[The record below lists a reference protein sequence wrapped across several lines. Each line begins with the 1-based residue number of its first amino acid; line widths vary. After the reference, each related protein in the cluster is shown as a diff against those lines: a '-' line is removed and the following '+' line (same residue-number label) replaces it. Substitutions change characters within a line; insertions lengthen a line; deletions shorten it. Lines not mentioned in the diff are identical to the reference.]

1 MNGKGLMEF
10 DGSDEELALEPVAP
24 AATDVVL
31 LAAPSAGFQGAVAA
45 GEMKASMAPDNIFI
59 LGILAGAQIGFGA
72 YLMLS
77 VGAACPGLLETNP
90 GLHQIVLGAFG
101 LPFGLL
107 MVVMSG
113 TELSTGNYAVVTMAL
128 LEGRATKAEL
138 IKNWSLSFLG
148 NLVGSLGF
156 VLLVYFGNT
165 LGASPAAGKI
175 AVVKTSLPFG
185 VAFVRGIMCNWL
197 VCMAVYLAS
206 FAKDAIGKLV
216 PIWFC
221 ISAFIAL
228 GLEHSA
234 RTCSSC
240 RSASSPAPRSPG
252 RPSSSRT
259 CCR

>member
-1 MNGKGLMEF
+1 MG
-10 DGSDEELALEPVAP
+10 
-24 AATDVVL
+24 
-31 LAAPSAGFQGAVAA
+31 
-45 GEMKASMAPDNIFI
+45 
-59 LGILAGAQIGFGA
+59 GA

-165 LGASPAAGKI
+165 LGASPAASKI

-228 GLEHSA
+228 GLEHSVA
-234 RTCSSC
+234 NMFIV
-240 RSASSPAPRSPG
+240 PLGILQGAPGVTSLTFVINNLIPVTLG
-252 RPSSSRT
+252 NIVGGAVCVAAGFAKVYGKT
-259 CCR
+259 GKH